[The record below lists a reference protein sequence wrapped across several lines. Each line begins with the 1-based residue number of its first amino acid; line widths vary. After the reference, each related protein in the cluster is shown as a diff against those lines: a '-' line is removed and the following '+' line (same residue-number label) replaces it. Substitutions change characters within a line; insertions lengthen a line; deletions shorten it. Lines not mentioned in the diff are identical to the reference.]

1 MSAVS
6 LNAQFKTAVFAV
18 PYPSSVF
25 IFFISHE
32 VLLARGGKNI
42 TPHTGASCRAAYQET
57 TPPSTEPEGSL
68 SYSKIF
74 RSYLEA

>member
-1 MSAVS
+1 MSAVI
-6 LNAQFKTAVFAV
+6 LNAQFKTAVFAIL
-18 PYPSSVF
+18 YPSSVF
-25 IFFISHE
+25 LLFTGHE

-42 TPHTGASCRAAYQET
+42 TPHTSASCRSAYQET

-74 RSYLEA
+74 RNYLEA